1 MCEKCTRLPVNN
13 GCITVDNTMRKRVEK
28 NWINKKDFKE
38 IITLT
43 QYIHN
48 LLTFFWNFL
57 IKLKITSIL
66 IETMR

>member
-48 LLTFFWNFL
+48 LLTFFFG
-57 IKLKITSIL
+57 IF
-66 IETMR
+66 